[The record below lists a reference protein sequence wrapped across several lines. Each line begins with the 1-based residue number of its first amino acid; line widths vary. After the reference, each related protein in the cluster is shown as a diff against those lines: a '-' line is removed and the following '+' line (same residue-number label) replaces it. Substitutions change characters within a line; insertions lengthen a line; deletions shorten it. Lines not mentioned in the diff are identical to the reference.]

1 MKRKWNLSLAV
12 TIMAICLI
20 TTAAHAQRSTGP
32 LVLRFRVP
40 FSFTV
45 NDTTFS
51 AGEYEVRQATQ
62 FILSLRNV
70 ENQASALE
78 HVEPA
83 GSGKEADGRARTVFH
98 RYGGEYFL
106 AAISDGSWQ
115 SSYDFGRSNKEK
127 ELARNSP
134 TRQPEVVSVLS
145 KPSPVT
151 ADVGRK
157 K

>member
-1 MKRKWNLSLAV
+1 MKSKRNLSLAI
-12 TIMAICLI
+12 TIIAICLI

-45 NDTTFS
+45 NDTTFP
-51 AGEYEVRQATQ
+51 AGEYEVRQPTQ

-70 ENQASALE
+70 ENQASVLE

-83 GSGKEADGRARTVFH
+83 SSEADVRARTVFR

-115 SSYDFGRSNKEK
+115 STYDFGRSNKEK

-145 KPSPVT
+145 KPTAVT

-157 K
+157 

>member
-1 MKRKWNLSLAV
+1 MKCKRILSLAI
-12 TIMAICLI
+12 TIIAICLI
-20 TTAAHAQRSTGP
+20 TTVTHAQRSSGP

-40 FSFTV
+40 FPFTV
-45 NDTTFS
+45 NDTTFP
-51 AGEYEVRQATQ
+51 AGEYEVRQPTQ
-62 FILSLRNV
+62 SILSLRNV
-70 ENQASALE
+70 EDQAFGFE
-78 HVEPA
+78 HVQPA
-83 GSGKEADGRARTVFH
+83 GSAKEVDGRARTVFH

-115 SSYDFGRSNKEK
+115 STYDFGRSNKEK

-145 KPSPVT
+145 KSSAVT

-157 K
+157 